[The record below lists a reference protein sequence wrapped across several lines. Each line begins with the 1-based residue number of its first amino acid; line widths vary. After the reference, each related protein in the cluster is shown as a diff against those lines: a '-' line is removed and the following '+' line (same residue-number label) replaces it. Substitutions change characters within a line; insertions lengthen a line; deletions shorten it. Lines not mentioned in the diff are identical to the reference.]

1 VPEMKDK
8 SFGFHGNFLISRN
21 NKWDIGNTWVQEK
34 KK

>member
-21 NKWDIGNTWVQEK
+21 NKWDIGKAWA
-34 KK
+34 